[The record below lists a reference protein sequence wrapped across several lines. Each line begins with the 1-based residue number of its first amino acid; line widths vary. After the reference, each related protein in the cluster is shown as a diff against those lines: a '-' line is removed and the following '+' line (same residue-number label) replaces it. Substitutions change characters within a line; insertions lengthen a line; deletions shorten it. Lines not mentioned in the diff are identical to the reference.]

1 MLAGKKRQQGLLG
14 FTLVELLV
22 VIVII
27 GILAGILLP
36 GIANAIKAAKL
47 KGCQGNLSNLFKG
60 VFTYV
65 ALYGGTRQSPPADV
79 NGELKGSALW
89 VALCSDTFKD
99 VLEQSN
105 QGANSAILVCTVGN
119 VTNAYEG
126 PTNGYSK
133 AKKYLGCDKTGN
145 HSDGGGSALTKSG
158 AAVSISTD
166 AELTTVQTETDP

>member
-36 GIANAIKAAKL
+36 GITNAIKAANL
-47 KGCQGNLSNLFKG
+47 KKCQGNLSNLFKG
-60 VFTYV
+60 VFTYI
-65 ALYGGTRQSPPADV
+65 ALHGGSRQSSPADV

-89 VALCSDTFKD
+89 VKLCTGLTD
-99 VLEQSN
+99 VLEQDG
-105 QGANSAILVCTVGN
+105 QGANSSILVCPIGN
-119 VTNAYEG
+119 VTNGYEG
-126 PTNGYSK
+126 PANGYSK

-145 HSDGGGSALTKSG
+145 HDVGGSALMKG
-158 AAVSISTD
+158 GNAVAISTD

>member
-36 GIANAIKAAKL
+36 GISNAINAAKL

-60 VFTYV
+60 VFTYI
-65 ALYGGTRQSPPADV
+65 ALYGGSRQSSPTDA

-89 VALCSDTFKD
+89 VKLCTDPTD
-99 VLEQSN
+99 VLEQDN
-105 QGANSAILVCTVGN
+105 QGANSAILVCPVGN

-126 PTNGYSK
+126 PANGYSK

-145 HSDGGGSALTKSG
+145 HVSGGGSALTKSG

-166 AELTTVQTETDP
+166 AELTTVQTETD